1 MPKNQTFRP
10 IYVDSFSGSA
20 ASLPPSRRTPAGV
33 LAALSKDPRISTFDM
48 SELLWLR
55 GCIDALKR
63 TGRITEDTS
72 EPYPWHKFNVVEAKG
87 GV

>member
-1 MPKNQTFRP
+1 MPKNQTFTP
-10 IYVDSFSGSA
+10 ICADSFSGSA
-20 ASLPPSRRTPAGV
+20 ATLKPGHRTPAGV

-55 GCIDALKR
+55 GCIDTLER

-72 EPYPWHKFNVVEAKG
+72 EPYPWHKFNVVGVKG
-87 GV
+87 N